1 MGPGKKATLLVLD
14 ATDIVKKSMQETV
27 IDKLQIKELVDPYW
41 IYYRIFND
49 IIALQD
55 EAVWKLRD
63 FVRTIERSS
72 LQSTT
77 HRPNYRQLHDLARH
91 AIHIVETMTVTN
103 ETIRNIKTQHESYT
117 IDNISPKTE
126 EGRMAKAIHDRFLF
140 YEQITSSFQHRASST
155 KDRLANEIQLSF
167 NIISQ
172 QDSSIS
178 LQIGRIAQI
187 DSASMKTIAFL
198 TLTFLPATFVSAV
211 FSMSFFNFSPESN
224 IWAVSDKFWVY
235 WVVAIP
241 ATVLTPLLWRYSTS
255 TGQSLMKND
264 EHSIHSNDH

>member
-1 MGPGKKATLLVLD
+1 MAPGNQATLLVLD
-14 ATDIVKKSMQETV
+14 ATDIVKKSMQESV

-49 IIALQD
+49 IISLQD
-55 EAVWKLRD
+55 EAVWKLTD

-91 AIHIVETMTVTN
+91 AIHIVETMTLTN
-103 ETIRNIKTQHESYT
+103 ETIRHIKTQHETFTADIMGSR
-117 IDNISPKTE
+117 TE
-126 EGRMAKAIHDRFLF
+126 RGRVAKAIHDRLLF

-178 LQIGRIAQI
+178 LQIGRIAQT
-187 DSASMKTIAFL
+187 DSSSMKTIAFL

-211 FSMSFFNFSPESN
+211 FSMSFFDFSPESN
-224 IWAVSDKFWVY
+224 RWAVSDKFWVY

-241 ATVLTPLLWRYSTS
+241 ATVLTPLLWRLSNS
-255 TGQSLMKND
+255 TGQLLMRND
-264 EHSIHSNDH
+264 EHSIHSNED